1 MRGLYRDRRITSAL
15 WNGVKGAYVIYGA
28 YATRPFFV
36 TLVNMR
42 LILSSFMIFIGVGCA
57 PAPTGVVA
65 PVPIAQVRA
74 QSVAATSSAGLR
86 FPQSWVGR
94 WEGTCQLRNPVPEAD
109 STFTMGLQIQPLGP
123 QRWQWQITY
132 RGESLNQTRAYELQT
147 VDVAAGHYVVDEK
160 NGILLDAYLDGNQ
173 LMEQFEVGNSRL
185 TVTHRLES
193 SSRMAV
199 DMMTFSNRPGRT
211 SGAASQRVSAYP
223 LLNAQRCSL
232 QRQNT

>member
-1 MRGLYRDRRITSAL
+1 MQY
-15 WNGVKGAYVIYGA
+15 
-28 YATRPFFV
+28 FFV
-36 TLVNMR
+36 ILVDMR
-42 LILSSFMIFIGVGCA
+42 LILTTLAIFMGVGCA
-57 PAPTGVVA
+57 PAPTGLVA
-65 PVPIAQVRA
+65 PAPVAQVRA
-74 QSVAATSSAGLR
+74 QSVASSSAGLH
-86 FPQSWVGR
+86 FPQAWVGR

-109 STFTMGLQIQPLGP
+109 SSFTMGLQIQPLAP

-147 VDVAAGHYVVDEK
+147 LDAAAGHYVVDEK

-173 LMEQFEVGNSRL
+173 LMEQFEVGTSRL

-199 DMMTFSNRPGRT
+199 DMMTFSSRPGRT

-223 LLNAQRCSL
+223 LLNAQRCLL
-232 QRQNT
+232 QRQNS